1 MLRGKSNCCAFPE
14 HTKYVPVVAV
24 QGPGLQAQH
33 GKLPISPEDGNTY
46 LSLTKFWRNLPST
59 SFASFV
65 RRL

>member
-46 LSLTKFWRNLPST
+46 LSLTKF
-59 SFASFV
+59 
-65 RRL
+65 